1 MEIQI
6 LIALCNIQ
14 NINVVT
20 RLLDERLWGDSSFF
34 SSNGTSIIVLFVD
47 GKSGGKR
54 NYQQTEITYKR
65 EQAPGGL
72 CHVHVFIITSQL
84 VALVFIPKATLR
96 LGPLHYFRVATLL
109 GSQSV
114 RKVVSVAVQFYVKR
128 WPLSSV
134 CMFVQNIISL
144 SCTIQNFLEGR
155 EGVPKEP
162 SSPVFTS

>member
-1 MEIQI
+1 MVHQSSYCVLMAREMANK
-6 LIALCNIQ
+6 LKSH
-14 NINVVT
+14 T
-20 RLLDERLWGDSSFF
+20 RE
-34 SSNGTSIIVLFVD
+34 N
-47 GKSGGKR
+47 K
-54 NYQQTEITYKR
+54 YQVY
-65 EQAPGGL
+65 L
-72 CHVHVFIITSQL
+72 CHVHVFRITSQL
-84 VALVFIPKATLR
+84 VTLMFIPKATLR